1 MNKII
6 ELVIDL
12 EDFEFDDLG
21 VEIMSLVD
29 RPAIEVNW
37 MSFKEE
43 EFQDL
48 DFESHVL
55 KLASELGQPID
66 PEVIYVDAHNEKFVT
81 VSDFL
86 QGIRALDVLDGIAKS
101 SRDAQAEERFRYA
114 GPFGQRTF
122 CQVMKSLNRTYSRNE
137 ITAMNAFN
145 PGFGAGGSRTYSVFD
160 YKGGVNC
167 QHYWERLMIY
177 NDANGR
183 QVINSLGPV
192 EGDAGKSNNSSDQSP
207 TGYVTNNASLKFWA
221 FSEDGDQMIIT
232 GPAMLPG
239 QLIPRKDELGNLF
252 HVYFSKETIKN
263 IAKKF
268 MADNKLNNTDVNH
281 DENVVQENT
290 LLESWIVEDPAMD
303 KSKALGFDVPKGTWM
318 VSYKINNEETWQKI
332 KAGEL
337 NGFSV
342 EGAFL
347 EKYQNI

>member
-37 MSFKEE
+37 MAFKQEEIEEIEDLESTKLYEFLKAALDILEE
-43 EFQDL
+43 E
-48 DFESHVL
+48 ESESTT
-55 KLASELGQPID
+55 K
-66 PEVIYVDAHNEKFVT
+66 
-81 VSDFL
+81 
-86 QGIRALDVLDGIAKS
+86 
-101 SRDAQAEERFRYA
+101 
-114 GPFGQRTF
+114 
-122 CQVMKSLNRTYSRNE
+122 
-137 ITAMNAFN
+137 
-145 PGFGAGGSRTYSVFD
+145 
-160 YKGGVNC
+160 
-167 QHYWERLMIY
+167 
-177 NDANGR
+177 
-183 QVINSLGPV
+183 
-192 EGDAGKSNNSSDQSP
+192 
-207 TGYVTNNASLKFWA
+207 KFWA
-221 FSEDGDQMIIT
+221 FSEDEDQRIIT

-239 QLIPRKDELGNLF
+239 QLIPRKDELGNIF
-252 HVYFSKETIKN
+252 HVYFSEETIKN

-268 MADNKLNNTDVNH
+268 MADSNLNNTDVNH

-318 VSYKINNEETWQKI
+318 VSYKINNEETWRKI